1 MRTDAN
7 GVKGSNIWII
17 LQTSFIDGPSLL
29 SSLARGDNECKQRR
43 ARGRGEVNIWREGDG
58 LLGGGG
64 ISISDATHN
73 RFDRCLWNG
82 FDASLLNR
90 RTLLHS
96 LTL

>member
-1 MRTDAN
+1 MWT
-7 GVKGSNIWII
+7 I
-17 LQTSFIDGPSLL
+17 LQTSYIDGPSLL
-29 SSLARGDNECKQRR
+29 SSIASGDNECKQRR

-58 LLGGGG
+58 LLGSGG

-90 RTLLHS
+90 RALLHS
-96 LTL
+96 LTP

>member
-1 MRTDAN
+1 M
-7 GVKGSNIWII
+7 GPVS
-17 LQTSFIDGPSLL
+17 SHPSLAAITNAN
-29 SSLARGDNECKQRR
+29 S